1 MRRLL
6 ILITGLVHLTLVTGF
21 EILKPPPTSSLREIK
36 SPFTTPNSLYSSVR
50 VNFKRKSNRLILALQ
65 SGGGDNGL
73 GGDNNNDDG
82 GDEGDDLRWE
92 EERSDDC
99 SSRTSLGFSS
109 PSAHLYPPP

>member
-82 GDEGDDLRWE
+82 GDEGDDLR
-92 EERSDDC
+92 
-99 SSRTSLGFSS
+99 
-109 PSAHLYPPP
+109 